1 MVKLAI
7 NGFGRI
13 GRIAFRVALARHEHE
28 AEVVAINTSGSMPAS
43 SWAHLLKYDTVYGK
57 LERPVSAEDYD
68 PPKKGQIGVIIV
80 GGRRFPVLAEREPG
94 KIPWSQYRPEVVI
107 ESTGVFRTEES
118 AQPHLRA
125 GAKRVLISAPQKGGN
140 VGTFIIGVNADDYK
154 DGLIS
159 SSASCTTNCIAPVA
173 AVVNARFGVVKAMMT
188 TIHAYTANQELVD
201 GSHRDLRRARAAA
214 ANIVPTTTGAAQAT
228 TETIPE
234 LKGLFDGI
242 ALRVP
247 VVNGSIADFTF
258 IVGKKT
264 TVEEVN
270 QAFREAV
277 ANPLWKGIVEVAD
290 EPIVSSDIIGSS
302 ASAIVDAAFTRVVDG
317 DMIKVLAWYDN
328 EWGYACRL
336 VEQAVRIGKTVSPK
350 K

>member
-1 MVKLAI
+1 MVRLAI

-13 GRIAFRVALARHEHE
+13 GRIAFRVALTRHEHE

-43 SWAHLLKYDTVYGK
+43 GWAHLLKYDTVYGK
-57 LERPVSAEDYD
+57 FEKPVTAEDYD
-68 PPKKGQIGVIIV
+68 PAKKGQIGVIIV
-80 GGRRFPVLAEREPG
+80 GGKRFPALAERNPA
-94 KIPWSQYRPEVVI
+94 KIPWKDYRVDVAI
-107 ESTGVFRTEES
+107 ESTGAFRTEER
-118 AQPHLRA
+118 AKPHLDA
-125 GAKRVLISAPQKGGN
+125 GAKRVLISAPQRGGN

-154 DGLIS
+154 EGLVS
-159 SSASCTTNCIAPVA
+159 SSASCTTNSIAPVA

-188 TIHAYTANQELVD
+188 TIHAYTASQELVD

-214 ANIVPTTTGAAQAT
+214 FNIVPTTTGAALAT

-247 VVNGSIADFTF
+247 VLNGSISDFTF
-258 IVGKKT
+258 IVKKKT
-264 TVEEVN
+264 SVEEVN
-270 QAFREAV
+270 QAFREATG
-277 ANPLWKGIVEVAD
+277 NPLWKGIVEVTE

-302 ASAIVDAAFTRVVDG
+302 ASAIVDTQFTRVIDG
-317 DMIKVLAWYDN
+317 DMVKVLAWYDN

-336 VEQAVRIGKTVSPK
+336 IEQAVRIGKTVSGK
-350 K
+350 